1 MKLKMKSNEGPI
13 NKWELVVL
21 LWLCFFFNQADR
33 QIFNVVLPDIQN
45 ELGLSYAEMG
55 LIASILTLVY
65 GLLVPIAGFLGD
77 LKSKKNIIIISL
89 LVWSSATLLT
99 GISTTLFELILLRS
113 VATGGGE
120 AFYAPPAN
128 ALISEYHKKTRAT
141 ALSIHQTALY
151 VGIIASGYLAG
162 YIADLYG
169 WRHAFYIFGAFGII
183 LAIIIHFRMRKISSN
198 YNNTKHAVQRKSIKE
213 TLLVFFKTPTALL
226 LTLGFSGMQ
235 FVGIGFL
242 TWMPTFLHEK
252 FDFSLSR
259 AGFDSTFYHHIAAF
273 AGVLIGARIADMYC
287 RRFTRIRIFIQ
298 MVGLFLGAPFIYFL
312 GESNSLLVV
321 YISLSM
327 FGLFRGMYDSNI
339 FASLYDVI
347 EAPFRSTATGIV
359 LMTGFCIASL
369 SPYILGVLQPT
380 FGLSNGI
387 AFLSLIYIF
396 SGITLLIAIK
406 FFYKKDLVHASNEI
420 EVHAVN

>member
-1 MKLKMKSNEGPI
+1 MKRNKLHY
-13 NKWELVVL
+13 KWELIIL

-33 QIFNVVLPDIQN
+33 QIFNVVLPDIRH

-65 GLLVPIAGFLGD
+65 GLLVPVAGFLGD
-77 LKSKKNIIIISL
+77 LKNKKNIIIISL

-151 VGIIASGYLAG
+151 VGIISSGYLAG

-169 WRHAFYIFGAFGII
+169 WRRAFYIFGAFGII
-183 LAIIIHFRMRKISSN
+183 LAIIIYFRMKKISSN
-198 YNNTKHAVQRKSIKE
+198 NNASNIQRKSIKE
-213 TLLVFFKTPTALL
+213 TLLVFFKKPTALL
-226 LTLGFSGMQ
+226 LTAGFSGMQ

-252 FDFSLSR
+252 FNFSLSR
-259 AGFDSTFYHHIAAF
+259 AGFDSTFYHHVAAF
-273 AGVLIGARIADMYC
+273 IGVLIGARIADTYC
-287 RRFTRIRIFIQ
+287 KKYVRIRIFIQ
-298 MVGLFLGAPFIYFL
+298 MIGLFLGAPFIYLL
-312 GESNSLLVV
+312 GESNSLLII

-359 LMTGFCIASL
+359 LMTGFCIAAL

-387 AFLSLIYIF
+387 AFLSLVYVF
-396 SGITLLIAIK
+396 SGISLLIAMK
-406 FFYKKDLVHASNEI
+406 LFYKKDLVVNDSNQL
-420 EVHAVN
+420 EV